1 MSEHGETLLLVDDE
15 PLNIHVLK
23 GIFGKSGYRILTA
36 ENGAKAL
43 DLARAE
49 RPDLILLDVMMPDM
63 SGFDACRELRRDA
76 TTEHIPVIF
85 VTCLSEDSHKLE
97 GLDLGAVDYIT
108 KPFRTQEVV
117 ARVRSHLQFSRR
129 QGCIIDQQAERLG
142 QIQAAQ
148 LALLVRPEEI
158 PEARFQ
164 VRFLPILEAGGD
176 FYDVIDFGG
185 GECAYFVADI
195 SGHDL
200 GASFLTSSLKA
211 LFRQHALPGRGTRET
226 LAEMN
231 RILFAITTE
240 ETYLTAA
247 YLRVNRAAG
256 TFELCCAGHPP
267 AFASLSGRFAQL
279 GLGGTPVGLFPE
291 LEAEPVHGTVRPGD
305 RIYLYTDG
313 LGQGIGGGHAT
324 GDIWRDA
331 FAGAVAACSG
341 MGLAEAVAELPRC
354 LLGGSAPKD
363 DVLLLGLEV

>member
-1 MSEHGETLLLVDDE
+1 MSDRSATLLLVDDE

-36 ENGAKAL
+36 ENGASAL
-43 DLARAE
+43 ELARAE

-63 SGFDACRELRRDA
+63 SGFDTCRELRRDA
-76 TTEHIPVIF
+76 STEHIPVIF

-117 ARVRSHLQFSRR
+117 ARVRTHLEFTRR
-129 QGCIIDQQAERLG
+129 QGSIIDQQAERLG

-148 LALLVRPEEI
+148 LALLVRPEEV

-211 LFRQHALPGRGTRET
+211 LFRQHAAPATGTLQT

-231 RILFAITTE
+231 RILFSITTD

-247 YLRVNRAAG
+247 YLRVNRMAG
-256 TFELCCAGHPP
+256 TYELCCAGHPP
-267 AFASLSGRFAQL
+267 VFASLSGGFAEL
-279 GLGGTPVGLFPE
+279 GLGGTPVGLFPQ
-291 LEAEPVHGTVRPGD
+291 LDAEPVTGVVRPGD
-305 RIYLYTDG
+305 LFFLYTDG
-313 LGQGIGGGHAT
+313 LGQGVGGGHAA
-324 GDIWRDA
+324 GQAWSAA
-331 FAGAVAACSG
+331 FAGAMASCAGMPLAAAVPA
-341 MGLAEAVAELPRC
+341 LASN
-354 LLGGSAPKD
+354 LLGGAAPRD